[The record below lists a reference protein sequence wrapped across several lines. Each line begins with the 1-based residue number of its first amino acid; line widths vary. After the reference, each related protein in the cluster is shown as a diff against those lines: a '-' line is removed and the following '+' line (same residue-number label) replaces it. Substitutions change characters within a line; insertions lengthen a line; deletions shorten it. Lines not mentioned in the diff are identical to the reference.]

1 MDELVGWLVGWLAMW
16 PFAYCGAAGCVR
28 VHRHHQIR
36 EVGDYVVGL
45 QKLVETSVANVH
57 SYLTK

>member
-1 MDELVGWLVGWLAMW
+1 MNWLVGWLLLAMW
-16 PFAYCGAAGCVR
+16 LTKLTVCR
-28 VHRHHQIR
+28 VMRVQRHHQIR

-57 SYLTK
+57 SYLIK